1 MLIAQITCSR
11 ASFSIRAEVDLKQGV
26 FYGLI
31 GPSGSGKTT
40 FLHALAG
47 LVPANGEIKFKKD
60 IWQDHSY
67 LAPSRRRSIS
77 TVFQENRLFP
87 HLTVKENLLFAEAR
101 SLSDSCSVDMET
113 VVEHLEIDRILEKKP
128 EQLSGGQI
136 KRVSIAR
143 SILSNPDVL
152 LLDLSLIHISEPTRR

>member
-11 ASFSIRAEVDLKQGV
+11 ARFSIRAEVDLKQGV

-47 LVPANGEIKFKKD
+47 LVPANGEIKFKED

-67 LAPSRRRSIS
+67 LAPSRRRSVS

-87 HLTVKENLLFAEAR
+87 HLTVKENLLFAEER

-113 VVEHLEIDRILEKKP
+113 VVENLEIDRILEKKP
-128 EQLSGGQI
+128 EQLSGC
-136 KRVSIAR
+136 
-143 SILSNPDVL
+143 L
-152 LLDLSLIHISEPTRR
+152 LYTSPSPRD

>member
-11 ASFSIRAEVDLKQGV
+11 ASFSIRAEVDLKPGV
-26 FYGLI
+26 LYGLI

-47 LVPANGEIKFKKD
+47 IVPANGEIKFKQD

-67 LAPSRRRSIS
+67 IAPSQRRSTS

-87 HLTVKENLLFAEAR
+87 HLTVKENLLFAEVR
-101 SLSDSCSVDMET
+101 SLSDSSSLRNLYSVSP
-113 VVEHLEIDRILEKKP
+113 ILF
-128 EQLSGGQI
+128 
-136 KRVSIAR
+136 
-143 SILSNPDVL
+143 
-152 LLDLSLIHISEPTRR
+152 T